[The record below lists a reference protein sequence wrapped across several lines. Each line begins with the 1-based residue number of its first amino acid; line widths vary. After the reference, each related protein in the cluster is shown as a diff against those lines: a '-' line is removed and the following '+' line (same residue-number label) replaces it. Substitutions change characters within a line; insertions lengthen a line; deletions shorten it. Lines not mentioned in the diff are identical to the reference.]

1 MQSNNKQTS
10 VDDKAKNADLASRF
24 MQELL
29 GSVETLVGI
38 ADEFGSRTLADLMYL
53 QQAIIEGGYIDNY
66 PDESSVFLIIHG
78 LPSGFLWEK
87 YIKTEHMTL
96 PDNNKIGSEC
106 DEITDPENK
115 PNTEELASGVI
126 ISDYL
131 KTRRYNRSLMNSA
144 IKECT
149 PILKEFNAWRIRRAF
164 SAVLVFCMDAKSQ
177 QIEAIVNTYV
187 NYQISEC
194 EEDESERYDLYL
206 GDLTR
211 QLEAVLVK
219 YYGSAVCFEESR
231 SDCSY
236 KATFRDKPEISENDD
251 FYN

>member
-1 MQSNNKQTS
+1 MQSNNKQKQTS
-10 VDDKAKNADLASRF
+10 VEGKAKNADLAARF

-53 QQAIIEGGYIDNY
+53 QQAIIEDGYIDNY
-66 PDESSVFLIIHG
+66 PNESNVFQIIHA
-78 LPSGFLWEK
+78 LPSGLQWEK

-96 PDNNKIGSEC
+96 PDNQNVGSGCEKMSAL
-106 DEITDPENK
+106 ENK
-115 PNTEELASGVI
+115 QEVGVI
-126 ISDYL
+126 ITDYL
-131 KTRRYNRSLMNSA
+131 KTRRFNRSLMNSA

-149 PILKEFNAWRIRRAF
+149 PILKEFNTWCIRRAY
-164 SAVLVFCMDAKSQ
+164 SAVLVFCMDAKCQ
-177 QIEAIVNTYV
+177 QLEATVNTYV

-211 QLEAVLVK
+211 RLEAVLVK
-219 YYGSAVCFEESR
+219 YYGTAVCFEESR

-236 KATFRDKPEISENDD
+236 KASFRDKPESTENND